1 MIDISKKWVYNGLC
15 EERSSELKNKKI
27 FLSIAGMIILII
39 LGVLINGNAFEFIAE
54 ESFVSESEIPEI
66 SESADNTEEYSEETE
81 IITSAEP
88 DTSSCYSETETEPIT
103 EDNNIILESGSYTTP
118 EDVAEYIHTF
128 GTLPHNFITKDE
140 AVALGWDKSKGN
152 LWEVADGMS
161 IGGDR
166 FGNYEGLLPDS
177 DGRIWTECDV
187 NYNGGFRGAER
198 IIFSNDGLIFYTDDH
213 YQTFEQ
219 LY

>member
-1 MIDISKKWVYNGLC
+1 M
-15 EERSSELKNKKI
+15 KNKKI
-27 FLSIAGMIILII
+27 FLSIVT
-39 LGVLINGNAFEFIAE
+39 VLILAVLGIVLKDNAFEFISE
-54 ESFVSESEIPEI
+54 ESISSQTEFFSEYTQPETEYTEEIQTTAVPSAVPETSYYISETEIVSESV
-66 SESADNTEEYSEETE
+66 
-81 IITSAEP
+81 
-88 DTSSCYSETETEPIT
+88 T
-103 EDNNIILESGSYTTP
+103 EDNDIILESGSYTTP

-140 AVALGWDKSKGN
+140 AIALGWDKSKGN

-166 FGNYEGLLPDS
+166 FGNFEGLLPDS
-177 DGRIWTECDV
+177 EGRYWTECDV
-187 NYNGGFRGAER
+187 NYQGGFRGSER
-198 IIFSNDGLIFYTDDH
+198 IIFSNDGLIFYTNDH